1 MRNEIDLRDT
11 KIFISVLPNRQN
23 TEFYFT
29 WQGSDDK
36 IILRLNNNQV
46 REMLNGMKFA
56 NLFDLMDD

>member
-1 MRNEIDLRDT
+1 MRNEIDLRET

-23 TEFYFT
+23 TELYFT